1 MGVWKIYHKDGTILK
16 DANGNNIDIRS
27 LEYSDA
33 WMGECYL
40 TVTFRHE
47 TPIVF
52 MMGDYIIYRNEKFV
66 LNYEP
71 GKDKKQ
77 ELIPAGTDLSMT
89 A

>member
-52 MMGDYIIYRNEKFV
+52 MMGDYIIYRNQ
-66 LNYEP
+66 
-71 GKDKKQ
+71 GKIRKQ
-77 ELIPAGTDLSMT
+77 ELIPAGTDLFMT